1 MYVEQLLNTI
11 VLTRASQVMQKSLVE
26 KLMFITKLKQFFAVQ
41 CLEQVKWNYEAALN
55 LYYEA
60 EVSVDY
66 QVQVSAVL
74 TFVLQKS
81 GRISREMK
89 LDG

>member
-1 MYVEQLLNTI
+1 MI
-11 VLTRASQVMQKSLVE
+11 VLTHASQVMQKSLVE